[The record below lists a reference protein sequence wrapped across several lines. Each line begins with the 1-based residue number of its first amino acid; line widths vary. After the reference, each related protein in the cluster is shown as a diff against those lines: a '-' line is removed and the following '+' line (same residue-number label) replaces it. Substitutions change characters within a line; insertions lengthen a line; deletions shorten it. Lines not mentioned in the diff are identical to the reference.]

1 MEMTNEL
8 TAASAFDP
16 ERAKIATLNA
26 LNLAG
31 VTLALNADRLLS
43 IMVQEMGAPDEAHA
57 KTGIAFAYR
66 LLEVLAHEVEISPIE
81 EVHDAETESNA
92 TNQKAH

>member
-1 MEMTNEL
+1 MAMTNKL

-16 ERAKIATLNA
+16 ERAKIATLHA

-31 VTLALNADRLLS
+31 ATLALNADRLLS
-43 IMVQEMGAPDEAHA
+43 IMVDEMGAPDEAHA
-57 KTGIAFAYR
+57 KTGIAFAFK

-81 EVHDAETESNA
+81 EVHDAETESDA
-92 TNQKAH
+92 IRQKVH